1 MNTNEGC
8 ENCNCPVRGGL
19 LTMVLSVVA
28 LVLFV
33 INAALVFDAQATQR
47 ELAARQTQIQEGMA
61 LSQLN
66 QQLVQALGAAQIQ
79 NKDKKIE
86 ALLGQHGITVQQE
99 QQQKRGQ

>member
-8 ENCNCPVRGGL
+8 ESCNCPIRGGL
-19 LTMVLSVVA
+19 VTMVLAVIA

-33 INAALVFDAQATQR
+33 INAILVFGAQSTQR
-47 ELAARQTQIQEGMA
+47 DMAVRQAQIQEGMA

-99 QQQKRGQ
+99 PRGQ